1 MRYGYFDNKNR
12 EYVIERPDIPVS
24 WTNYLGTKDFC
35 TVISQNAGGYSFY
48 KSAQHHRITRFRAN
62 AVPLDRPGHY
72 LYLRDEDDEDYWSV
86 SWQPVGK
93 NLDEADYEVRHGL
106 SYSKFKCNYRQ
117 IEAEKT
123 IFVPLD
129 DDLEIWDI
137 KIKNNS
143 DLDRQL
149 SLFSYL
155 EFSFHEIDIDNQNF
169 QMSLYSAGSSYQD
182 GIIEYDFY
190 YDPRKYHYFTANF
203 EADSYDCLRDQF
215 IGSYRDE
222 SNPIALERG
231 ICSNSSK
238 KGGNH
243 CAALNKRFNLAAG
256 EEKRFVLILG
266 VGRRELARKM
276 RKKYSDFTNLDTE
289 FDRLNNFWEEKL
301 SNFQCSTPHQD
312 LDTMINTW
320 NPYQAE
326 TCAVWSRF
334 ASFVEVGGRT
344 GLGYRDTAQDS
355 LAVAHTN
362 PEKTKERLIQLL
374 RGQTIKGYGLHL
386 FDPDWFDPEAE
397 ELEFESPTV
406 VPEPDMEDVIH
417 GIEDTCSDDALWLV
431 AAVCNYVKETN
442 DLNFFDQV
450 ISYADEGEDT
460 VYNHLKKILD
470 FSAEQIGG
478 TGICKGLR
486 ADWNDC
492 LNLGGGESAMVSF
505 LHHWALEIF
514 IETAEFLN
522 KKSDVEKYSEI
533 AARVKKVCE
542 ENLWDGGWYLRGIT
556 GSGNKIGSKENSEGK
571 VHLESNTWAVISNVA
586 ARERAVKA
594 MDSVD
599 EYLYSE
605 YGLHLNAP
613 SYTEPDDE
621 IGFVTRVYPGIKENG
636 SIFSHPNPWA
646 WIAEAKLG
654 RGNRAIKFYNALL
667 PASQNDEI
675 ETREAEPYSYCQ
687 FIMGKDH
694 EDFGRARHPWLTGS
708 SGWAYRAVTQ
718 WILGVRISYQGL
730 IIDPCIPSDW
740 EEFEIKRK
748 WRGAEYNI
756 KVKNPDS
763 VKKGV
768 KEITLNGKTV
778 NDIVPQQEPGTVNK
792 ISVIMG

>member
-72 LYLRDEDDEDYWSV
+72 LYLRDEDDGNYWSV

-106 SYSKFKCNYRQ
+106 SYSKFKCNYRL

-123 IFVPLD
+123 VFVPLD

-169 QMSLYSAGSSYQD
+169 QMSLYSAGSSYRD

-231 ICSNSSK
+231 VGSNSSK

-243 CAALNKRFNLAAG
+243 CAALNKKFNLAAG

-266 VGRRELARKM
+266 VGQREKAKKM

-289 FDRLNNFWEEKL
+289 FERLNNYWEEKL

-355 LAVAHTN
+355 LAVAHAN

-374 RGQTIKGYGLHL
+374 RGQTAKGYGLHL

-397 ELEFESPTV
+397 ELEFKSPTV

-431 AAVCNYVKETN
+431 ASVCNYVKETN

-470 FSAEQIGG
+470 FSTEQVGAA
-478 TGICKGLR
+478 GICKGLR

-522 KKSDVEKYSEI
+522 KKNDVKKYSQI
-533 AARVKKVCE
+533 AAGVKKACE
-542 ENLWDGGWYLRGIT
+542 KNLWDGGWYLRGIT
-556 GSGNKIGSKENSEGK
+556 GSGNKIGSKENKEGK

-654 RGNRAIKFYNALL
+654 RGNRAMKFYNALL
-667 PASQNDEI
+667 PAAQNDEI

-718 WILGVRISYQGL
+718 WILGVRITYQGL

-740 EEFEIKRK
+740 DQFEIKRK

-756 KVKNPDS
+756 QVKNPDR
-763 VKKGV
+763 VEKGI
-768 KEITLNGKTV
+768 KEIKLNDKKIDGV
-778 NDIVPQQEPGTVNK
+778 IPPQEKNSVNK